1 MLWQILHGGGWRG
14 RAAVATPI
22 TLLVGARAQEAA
34 GAGPE
39 GDAPTNSQD
48 LTIFVQSLL
57 EQMARAA
64 RAFVLGRARAADSQT
79 SASSLSQQSRFEQMS
94 DQIIGRIDEMGN
106 RIDDLEKSI
115 GELMEQAGVEPVVD
129 AAPPGEK

>member
-1 MLWQILHGGGWRG
+1 MTVRS
-14 RAAVATPI
+14 RT
-22 TLLVGARAQEAA
+22 
-34 GAGPE
+34 
-39 GDAPTNSQD
+39 
-48 LTIFVQSLL
+48 
-57 EQMARAA
+57 
-64 RAFVLGRARAADSQT
+64 RARAADSQT

-115 GELMEQAGVEPVVD
+115 GELMEQAGVDPVVD